1 MKKDRIFSV
10 PDILRYGI
18 LGWLLA
24 VVMEY
29 GGLPKEARGLEKL
42 DAFLLME
49 LPHVLMIT
57 AAITCVLLLLRMIAK
72 LVMQSTAFGFSVPEE
87 AAHAVS
93 FLGGKVESVVMV
105 FLFAVLAVLSL
116 QASYTLAFLCA
127 CALVLL
133 ILVFYAI
140 FGWDESREPVG
151 KKEKDNPIWLCLTAA
166 LSIVFFL
173 FVSIWT
179 VSRVNS
185 FCTPS
190 FDFGIFSQMFYNMKE
205 SGLPMTT
212 VERDGLLSH
221 FDVHMSPIYYLML
234 PFYCIVPT
242 PATLQVLQAAVITSA
257 VIPLWLIGRNRGLSS
272 LQRML
277 LCTILLLYPAFSG
290 ATSYDI
296 HENCFLTPLLLWLL
310 YGIDKKNIP
319 ITAVAAVLTLTVKE
333 DAAVYVGIV
342 AVYLLLRTALRF
354 QKGDWWGIIAG
365 GSMLIGALAYFFAV
379 TGYLAE
385 NGDGVMTY
393 RYDNFIYDDSGS
405 LITVI
410 KAVLMNPMKALFECV
425 DEEKLKF
432 IAQTMVPL
440 LGLPLLTRRFERY
453 ILLIPYVLI
462 NLMSDYQY
470 QHDIMFQYTFGSTA
484 CLLYLVAVN
493 LADLKIAWMR
503 LAALAAAVAV
513 CFGFFNSL
521 IVPVAKTY
529 PEYCEKYA
537 GYYDEVRQVLDTVP
551 EGASVTATTFYTTY
565 LSQREVLYDIM
576 YCSREHLLSTEY
588 VVLNVTSSSN
598 YKKYGGFENVVRLLE
613 QNGYTLYAQRKG
625 TVVIYQKPQT

>member
-1 MKKDRIFSV
+1 
-10 PDILRYGI
+10 
-18 LGWLLA
+18 
-24 VVMEY
+24 MEY
-29 GGLPKEARGLEKL
+29 GGLPKEARSFEKL
-42 DAFLLME
+42 DMFLLME
-49 LPHVLMIT
+49 LPHVLLITVAIT
-57 AAITCVLLLLRMIAK
+57 AVLLLLRVIAK
-72 LVMQSTAFGFSVPEE
+72 LVMDSTAFGLS
-87 AAHAVS
+87 AAEDAACAVS
-93 FLGGKVESVVMV
+93 FVGKKVESIVAV

-127 CALVLL
+127 CALILL

-166 LSIVFFL
+166 FSIVFFL

-221 FDVHMSPIYYLML
+221 FNVHMSPIYYLML

-257 VIPLWLIGRNRGLSS
+257 VIPLWLIGKNRGLSA

-277 LCTILLLYPAFSG
+277 LCAVLLLYPAFSG

-333 DAAVYVGIV
+333 DAAVYVGII

-365 GSMLIGALAYFFAV
+365 GSMLVGALVYFFTV

-385 NGDGVMTY
+385 SGDGVMTY

-405 LITVI
+405 LVTVI

-425 DEEKLKF
+425 DGEKLKF
-432 IAQTMVPL
+432 IGQTMVPL

-462 NLMSDYQY
+462 NLMSDYRY

-484 CLLYLVAVN
+484 CLMYLVAVN

-513 CFGFFNSL
+513 SFGFFNSL

-588 VVLNVTSSSN
+588 VVLNVTASSN
-598 YKKYGGFENVVRLLE
+598 YKKYGGFDNVVRLLE
-613 QNGYTLYAQRKG
+613 NNGYELYAERKG
-625 TVVIYQKPQT
+625 TVVVYHKPQT

>member
-10 PDILRYGI
+10 PDILRYAI

-29 GGLPKEARGLEKL
+29 GGLPKEARVLEKL
-42 DAFLLME
+42 DMFLLME
-49 LPHVLMIT
+49 LPHVLLIT
-57 AAITCVLLLLRMIAK
+57 AVVTALLLLLRMIAK
-72 LVMQSTAFGFSVPEE
+72 LVMQSTVFGLSVSEG
-87 AAHAVS
+87 AARTVS
-93 FLGGKVESVVMV
+93 FVGRKVESVVMV
-105 FLFAVLAVLSL
+105 FLFAVLALLSL

-173 FVSIWT
+173 FVSVWT

-257 VIPLWLIGRNRGLSS
+257 VIPLWLIGKNRGLSS

-277 LCTILLLYPAFSG
+277 LCAVLLLYPAFSG

-296 HENCFLTPLLLWLL
+296 HENCFLTPLILWLL

-333 DAAVYVGIV
+333 DAAVYVGII

-365 GSMLIGALAYFFAV
+365 GSMLVGALVYFFTV

-385 NGDGVMTY
+385 SGDGVMTY

-405 LITVI
+405 LVTVI

-425 DEEKLKF
+425 DAEKLKF
-432 IAQTMVPL
+432 IGQTMVPL

-462 NLMSDYQY
+462 NLMSDYRY

-513 CFGFFNSL
+513 SFGFFNSL

-551 EGASVTATTFYTTY
+551 EDASVTATTFYTTY

-576 YCSREHLLSTEY
+576 YCTREHLLSTDY
-588 VVLNVTSSSN
+588 VVLNVTASSN
-598 YKKYGGFENVVRLLE
+598 YKKYGGFDNVVRLLE
-613 QNGYTLYAQRKG
+613 QNGYELYAQRKG
-625 TVVIYQKPQT
+625 TVVVYHKPQT

>member
-1 MKKDRIFSV
+1 MKKDRILSI
-10 PDILRYGI
+10 PDIVRYAI

-29 GGLPKEARGLEKL
+29 GGLPKEARSFEKL
-42 DAFLLME
+42 DMFLLME
-49 LPHVLMIT
+49 LPHVLLITVAIT
-57 AAITCVLLLLRMIAK
+57 AVLLLLRIIAK
-72 LVMQSTAFGFSVPEE
+72 LVMQSAGSGLPVPEDT
-87 AAHAVS
+87 ARAVS
-93 FLGGKVESVVMV
+93 FVGKKVESIVAV

-127 CALVLL
+127 CALILL

-140 FGWDESREPVG
+140 FGWDESQEPVG

-257 VIPLWLIGRNRGLSS
+257 VIPLWLIGKNRGLSA

-277 LCTILLLYPAFSG
+277 LCAVLLLYPAFSG

-333 DAAVYVGIV
+333 DAAVYVGII

-365 GSMLIGALAYFFAV
+365 GSMLVGALVYFFTV

-385 NGDGVMTY
+385 SGDGVMTY

-405 LITVI
+405 LVTVI

-425 DEEKLKF
+425 DAEKLKF
-432 IAQTMVPL
+432 IGQTMVPL

-462 NLMSDYQY
+462 NLMSDYRY

-484 CLLYLVAVN
+484 CLMYLVAVN

-513 CFGFFNSL
+513 SFGFFNSL

-588 VVLNVTSSSN
+588 VVLNVTASSN
-598 YKKYGGFENVVRLLE
+598 YKKYGGFDNVVRLLE
-613 QNGYTLYAQRKG
+613 NNGYELYAERKG
-625 TVVIYQKPQT
+625 TVVVYHKPQT